1 VAVSRRQRGNGQT
14 SGKENHPTA
23 AIRLRQG
30 RPARVN
36 HCFRINRLISSRHR
50 QCRTPILRGS
60 EPSSRQSAAGRRLGW
75 ALKRGSPMRTIRGTP
90 TVTDGRRAAATA
102 LLGNYMAGSVRL
114 RIRRRW
120 VTRGDFIERLWWGDI
135 SIFARPRFCHS
146 LIRQKPETI
155 LHSLG
160 PSFYVGNNDTHP
172 LKVVGGL
179 WRTK

>member
-1 VAVSRRQRGNGQT
+1 MGAQT
-14 SGKENHPTA
+14 
-23 AIRLRQG
+23 RL
-30 RPARVN
+30 AYADN
-36 HCFRINRLISSRHR
+36 TRHAY
-50 QCRTPILRGS
+50 G
-60 EPSSRQSAAGRRLGW
+60 
-75 ALKRGSPMRTIRGTP
+75 
-90 TVTDGRRAAATA
+90 TDGRRAAATA

-114 RIRRRW
+114 RIRRQW
-120 VTRGDFIERLWWGDI
+120 VTCGDFIERLWWGDI

-179 WRTK
+179 RGTACGSACAVEPNSTISIAKAGRNQAI

>member
-1 VAVSRRQRGNGQT
+1 MPIPIDHARPRQR
-14 SGKENHPTA
+14 
-23 AIRLRQG
+23 R
-30 RPARVN
+30 AR
-36 HCFRINRLISSRHR
+36 SSPDPRKAR
-50 QCRTPILRGS
+50 RR
-60 EPSSRQSAAGRRLGW
+60 SAGDWVRRAQATL
-75 ALKRGSPMRTIRGTP
+75 AYADNNTGTG
-90 TVTDGRRAAATA
+90 TLMVTDGRHAAATA

-120 VTRGDFIERLWWGDI
+120 VTCGDFIERLRWGDI
-135 SIFARPRFCHS
+135 SIFARPSFCHS
-146 LIRQKPETI
+146 LIRQKPETV